1 MSIDVI
7 IIDDEPLAINVIK
20 NYVSQIEELN
30 LVKTFGNALNAVTYL
45 QNHSI
50 DIVFLDIN
58 MPVLNGFDFLESL
71 SVKPFVVIT
80 TAHEEYALK
89 CYELEAIAYLVKPIP
104 FSTFLKTV
112 NRIIGLIKPRNIIS
126 NDTLNTKPGIYIKV
140 SKTKMKKV
148 FLEDILVVES
158 MKDYILLRTFSE
170 KIMVH
175 QSHKSFTDQLPESSF
190 IRIHR
195 SFTVAIDKIDSIE
208 TNKLV
213 INGIKYAI
221 GRQYLNE
228 VRSRVLG

>member
-7 IIDDEPLAINVIK
+7 VIDDEPLAINIIK
-20 NYVSQIEELN
+20 NYISQVEELN
-30 LVKTFGNALNAVTYL
+30 LAKTFGNALNAVRYL
-45 QNHSI
+45 QNNSI

-104 FSTFLKTV
+104 FSAFLKTV
-112 NRIIGLIKPRNIIS
+112 NRIMGLIKPRNIIS
-126 NDTLNTKPGIYIKV
+126 NDTVNTKSSIYIKV

-175 QSHKSFTDQLPESSF
+175 QSHKSFTDQLPESAF

-195 SFTVAIDKIDSIE
+195 SFTVSIDKIDSIE

-221 GRQYLNE
+221 GRQYLNK
-228 VRSRVLG
+228 VKNRVFR